1 MMGRACARLIIA
13 LRSAGRPC
21 RAHRT
26 KIVGQRQ
33 LADLGMKR
41 LHVEGW
47 RGRLGLRTK
56 HPGSP
61 FQELSLPGRDLVWMY
76 IELLGEFGQR
86 LLASHGSQGHLC
98 LEGRRMVP
106 ARSFAHRLS
115 CSAAILAAVRQKLH
129 SAPLSKSP
137 EPPLRRAEP

>member
-1 MMGRACARLIIA
+1 
-13 LRSAGRPC
+13 
-21 RAHRT
+21 
-26 KIVGQRQ
+26 
-33 LADLGMKR
+33 MKR
-41 LHVEGW
+41 LHVDSW
-47 RGRLGLRTK
+47 RGRLRLRTK

-61 FQELSLPGRDLVWMY
+61 FQELSLPGRDLVGMQ

-86 LLASHGSQGHLC
+86 LLPPHGSQGHLC

-129 SAPLSKSP
+129 SAPLSKFP
-137 EPPLRRAEP
+137 EPPLFTVVPFTIRNLSRVQ